1 MIKNCLKNFF
11 KSIWLYFIPL
21 GVIALFV
28 AIGLS
33 VFIPNCVNLVSG
45 TFKQISEKLQQTS
58 FDWNAVQQLIIGKF
72 FEYSGDPGKLSELVS
87 SPEALTALLK
97 EVVNEAFG
105 VSTLSDDIIN
115 LVRDCANQIILQVV
129 GLVIIFVVSVIVGFL
144 FLKIALRKYLTD
156 RNSFK
161 VILVSILDG
170 IVFGAM
176 VYLFI
181 YLMNHVSEGAAW
193 AVGISVGL
201 VLLFIIPLIEAYLFY
216 GIRKVKFTQVLN
228 FKTFFGLIVGDIII
242 LALGGGLCF
251 LLYLIPNR
259 VLAIIVIVPLAELLV
274 CVLGLNCETYVIKVA
289 EDNKIDKRIEK
300 EKAAAVEQYK
310 AN

>member
-33 VFIPNCVNLVSG
+33 LFIPNCINLVSD
-45 TFKQISEKLQQTS
+45 TFKQISEKLQQTT
-58 FDWNAVQQLIIGKF
+58 FDWNAVQQLILGKF
-72 FEYSGDPGKLSELVS
+72 FEYSSDMGKVSTLLS
-87 SPEALTALLK
+87 SPEELTNLLK

-115 LVRDCANQIILQVV
+115 LVKNCATQIVLQVV
-129 GLVIIFVVSVIVGFL
+129 GLVILFIASVIVGFL

-161 VILVSILDG
+161 VILVSLLDG
-170 IVFGAM
+170 IIFGGM

-181 YLMNHVSEGAAW
+181 YLMNQVNEGAAW
-193 AVGISVGL
+193 AVGISLGV
-201 VLLFIIPLIEAYLFY
+201 VLLFIVPLLEAYLFY
-216 GIRKVKFTQVLN
+216 GIRKVKISQVLN
-228 FKTFFGLIVGDIII
+228 FKTLFGLIFGDAII
-242 LALGGGLCF
+242 LALGVGLCF
-251 LLYLIPNR
+251 LFWLIPNR
-259 VLAIIVIVPLAELLV
+259 VLAIIVIVPLVELLV
-274 CVLGLNCETYVIKVA
+274 CVLRT
-289 EDNKIDKRIEK
+289 
-300 EKAAAVEQYK
+300 
-310 AN
+310 